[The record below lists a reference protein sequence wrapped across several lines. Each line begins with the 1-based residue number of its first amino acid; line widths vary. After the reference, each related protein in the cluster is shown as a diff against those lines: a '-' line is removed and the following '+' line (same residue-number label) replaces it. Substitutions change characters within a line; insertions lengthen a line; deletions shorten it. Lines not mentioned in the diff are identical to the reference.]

1 MRKAIDRFTI
11 DMFEVP
17 MAPEAVPGSL
27 NYDAELRGV
36 LTQMLQGVQMSRH
49 EVAARISDLTGDDVT
64 KFMLDSWAAESR
76 EGHRFPLK
84 YLIPIEVV
92 CNSFALTQWL
102 AKRRGGTFL
111 AGRDSLL
118 AEMGRLVR
126 AEGELK
132 AKKTALKAQL
142 MGSR

>member
-1 MRKAIDRFTI
+1 
-11 DMFEVP
+11 

-36 LTQMLQGVQMSRH
+36 LSQMLQAVQMSRN
-49 EVAARISDLTGDDVT
+49 EVAARVSDLTGDDVT
-64 KFMLDSWAAESR
+64 KFMIDSWTAESR

-84 YLIPIEVV
+84 YLIPMEIV
-92 CNSFALTQWL
+92 CKSFALSQWL
-102 AKRRGGTFL
+102 AKKRGGTFL

-118 AEMGRLVR
+118 AEMGRLER

-142 MGSR
+142 MGNR